1 VQVIYNIFDQ
11 SPETNLFPV
20 CREKNIGVIA
30 RVPLDEGSLGGKMTL
45 ETRFPKSDWRSG
57 YFGPENLANT
67 IQRVD
72 KLKKI
77 LPAGMTLPE
86 MSLRFILSHPAVS
99 TTIVGMRSPEHVRQN
114 VAASDAG
121 PLSSGLLAE
130 LKKHRWDRAP
140 QRWSD

>member
-1 VQVIYNIFDQ
+1 M
-11 SPETNLFPV
+11 
-20 CREKNIGVIA
+20 GVIA

-57 YFGPENLANT
+57 YFGPENLGNT
-67 IQRVD
+67 IKRVD
-72 KLKKI
+72 ALKKI

-99 TTIVGMRSPEHVRQN
+99 TTIVGMRDAQHVRQN

-121 PLSSGLLAE
+121 PLDSALLVE
-130 LKKHRWDRAP
+130 LKKHRWDRTP